1 MQHDYFSSFNQSCNY
16 FLALLLPQPCLFLKL
31 PGRDPFNQNFQKFR
45 SKTQWIGS
53 VQPEKFR
60 KNGST
65 FWGGPLFPVGPVGIL
80 VEWIAPPISTVVKLI
95 ALIYILQGSQPTR
108 LYHKLV
114 LWQLGTFQGICK
126 STFSSWGEYGVKN
139 DNSVV
144 TFWSN
149 FKWRSKYYCRKFT
162 KLKTTKGPEDS
173 KWLLRNLL
181 TVAIWLLSIC
191 LYHVLVLKFPNDTVS
206 LESFIR
212 KPFYTSAHQFITGTY
227 KRKLE
232 WSAARV
238 ESVTLTIER
247 SFIYLK
253 YSTWSQNSRKA

>member
-1 MQHDYFSSFNQSCNY
+1 MGFHVKVKNERFYCCGLALSSEHQIWKFHIVIWQTASKIAPKSVPHVQHDYSSSFNQSCNY
-16 FLALLLPQPCLFLKL
+16 FLALLLPQPCLLLKL
-31 PGRDPFNQNFQKFR
+31 
-45 SKTQWIGS
+45 S
-53 VQPEKFR
+53 
-60 KNGST
+60 
-65 FWGGPLFPVGPVGIL
+65 
-80 VEWIAPPISTVVKLI
+80 ISTVAKLI
-95 ALIYILQGSQPTR
+95 ALMYILQGSQPTR

-181 TVAIWLLSIC
+181 TIAIWLLSIC
-191 LYHVLVLKFPNDTVS
+191 LYHVLVLNFPND
-206 LESFIR
+206 SFFGI
-212 KPFYTSAHQFITGTY
+212 FHS
-227 KRKLE
+227 
-232 WSAARV
+232 
-238 ESVTLTIER
+238 
-247 SFIYLK
+247 
-253 YSTWSQNSRKA
+253 